1 VPDAVTLPT
10 LAFPLNDG
18 RHLRLDSIVVE
29 RGERL
34 VLFGPNGAGKSTA
47 LRCYA
52 GLVAGVRGVDGAG
65 YLPQRPYMF
74 RGSAR
79 HNLHLGLT
87 EANVARAGDIAGRL
101 GLAGKLADPAG
112 LLSGGERA
120 RLGIARVLAH
130 HAPLVLL
137 DEPLAAL
144 DARDRSS
151 VESVI
156 VDELGDSAAV
166 IVTHDRDVAA
176 AVAERMAVMIDGT
189 IRQIGSIGSI
199 FAAPLDD
206 EVAEVVGIG
215 NVIRGTIA
223 EVASPLVRVDLGGE
237 GGSRLDMWTLGE
249 EQPGTPVVVM
259 FGAEAVTVFSGDGPR
274 GSARNHWR
282 GAIESIRQ
290 AGRLVEL
297 VVDVGLPV
305 VALITPGSLE
315 ALDLEP
321 GRSVALS
328 VKATAAQ
335 AVAVPLR

>member
-1 VPDAVTLPT
+1 MPDVVTLPA
-10 LAFPLNDG
+10 LALPLNDG
-18 RHLRLDSIVVE
+18 RHLALEPVE
-29 RGERL
+29 VGRGERL

-52 GLVAGVRGVDGAG
+52 GLVPGVAGVPGAG

-74 RGSAR
+74 RGSGL
-79 HNLHLGLT
+79 HNLHLGLDGAAT
-87 EANVARAGDIAGRL
+87 ARADAIADRL
-101 GLAGKLADPAG
+101 GLTGRLAGPAG
-112 LLSGGERA
+112 ALSGGERA
-120 RLGIARVLAH
+120 RLGIARVLARP
-130 HAPLVLL
+130 ASLVLL

-144 DARDRSS
+144 DARDRS
-151 VESVI
+151 VVQAVI
-156 VDELGDSAAV
+156 VEELGDSASV

-189 IRQIGSIGSI
+189 IRQIGSVASV
-199 FAAPLDD
+199 FATPRDD

-215 NVIRGTIA
+215 NVIRGTVA
-223 EVASPLVRVDLGGE
+223 EVEPPLVRVDLA
-237 GGSRLDMWTLGE
+237 GSDGARLDMWTLGDDV
-249 EQPGTPVVVM
+249 PGTPVVVM

-274 GSARNHWR
+274 GSARNRWQ
-282 GAIESIRQ
+282 GVIESVRQ

-297 VVDVGLPV
+297 VVDLGLPV

-315 ALDLEP
+315 ALDLEA

-335 AVAVPLR
+335 AVVVPLP